1 MSFDDNTELV
11 MVQTSVEMGAT
22 VAPALTEDVL
32 PCVTAERQERK
43 GRTDIKM
50 TELDRVA
57 RVLRIQDLIQLNEMF
72 LMSMR

>member
-1 MSFDDNTELV
+1 
-11 MVQTSVEMGAT
+11 MVLTSVEMRAT
-22 VAPALTEDVL
+22 VAPALTEDIL

-57 RVLRIQDLIQLNEMF
+57 RVLHIKDLIQLNEMF
-72 LMSMR
+72 FISMR